1 MNTEF
6 LPFLCL
12 EENIYL
18 QTWKIII
25 FPASLPSEAQ
35 EWPVESS
42 HSYSSFICD
51 LPCLFPNLQKLLE
64 FYFKPQK
71 FHDVSRCGFFFFLRA
86 LSGSLQ
92 AGDLCPLVLG
102 NILLLLGL

>member
-42 HSYSSFICD
+42 HSYSSF
-51 LPCLFPNLQKLLE
+51 P
-64 FYFKPQK
+64 
-71 FHDVSRCGFFFFLRA
+71 
-86 LSGSLQ
+86 
-92 AGDLCPLVLG
+92 
-102 NILLLLGL
+102 